1 MKWLDN
7 LASIKQLHKA
17 GKCPY
22 CGQENTDYR
31 LLEISSGKGYGD
43 VWCNDC
49 KKAFHISR
57 IEVSETDIREKQ
69 LRRGGIFIPKY
80 YTFFMCF
87 PSNPPIHTPKF
98 VQTNYL

>member
-1 MKWLDN
+1 MNDYFIAWLQRGDSMKWLDN

-22 CGQENTDYR
+22 SGQENTDYR

-69 LRRGGIFIPKY
+69 LPPELKY
-80 YTFFMCF
+80 
-87 PSNPPIHTPKF
+87 
-98 VQTNYL
+98 

>member
-49 KKAFHISR
+49 KKLF
-57 IEVSETDIREKQ
+57 
-69 LRRGGIFIPKY
+69 IFL
-80 YTFFMCF
+80 
-87 PSNPPIHTPKF
+87 
-98 VQTNYL
+98 V

>member
-31 LLEISSGKGYGD
+31 LLEISSGTGYGD

-69 LRRGGIFIPKY
+69 LPPELKY
-80 YTFFMCF
+80 
-87 PSNPPIHTPKF
+87 
-98 VQTNYL
+98 